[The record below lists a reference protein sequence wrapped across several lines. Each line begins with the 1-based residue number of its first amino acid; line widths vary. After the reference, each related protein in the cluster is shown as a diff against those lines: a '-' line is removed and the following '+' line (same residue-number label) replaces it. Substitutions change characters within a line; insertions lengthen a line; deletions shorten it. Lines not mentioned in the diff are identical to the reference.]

1 MLRFQILICFTALV
15 SASRL
20 MRRELGVTAS
30 DTEAFNVV
38 FSQTRLTCANGD
50 QKISQPCDGGAGT
63 GCSYETCMQACLDE
77 VECNFFFHIT
87 STSGCILYRSCDE
100 TRIPSYTGT
109 TVEIMHLNVLHYD
122 SDMTCFN
129 GDQKISQPC
138 NGGEGTGCTYDAC
151 MQHCFD
157 EEECNFFFHITS
169 TLGCILYRSC
179 EETRDPAY
187 SGTTVEVM
195 DLNILH
201 YDSDITCFNGDQK
214 ISQPCDGGEGT
225 GCTYDV
231 CKQHCFDEA
240 ECNFF
245 FHITSTLGCILYRSC
260 DETRT
265 PAYSGTTVE
274 VTLRHFFAPT
284 ANPSVSPS
292 RIPSASP
299 SKSPTTQPSE
309 TPSTSPTTQPTTSPS
324 TSPTTQPSA
333 SPSTSPTTRPSESP
347 SMSPTTRP
355 SGSPSKSPTARPS
368 ESPSKSP
375 TAQPSVSPSTESP
388 TTHPSRSPSF
398 SMPSSVPTGAPT
410 LSEQGLN
417 VIHYDAKVTC
427 ENGDQKISQPCNGGT
442 DTGCSFDACVQHC
455 FDEEECNFFF
465 HITSTSGCILYRS
478 CDETRVPTYSGTT
491 VEIMNLNV
499 VYYQADVTCFNGEQK
514 ISQPCNGGEGTGCS
528 YDACMQHCFDEE
540 ECNFF
545 FHIISTSG
553 CILYNSCDDIRTPA
567 YSGHTIEVFRPT
579 AMPTQLPTQAPT
591 GLNVVYYETKLTCSN
606 GEQKISQPCNGGK
619 GTGCSY
625 DACMQHCFAEDEC
638 DFFFHIT
645 STSGCILYNSCD
657 ETRTPAYAGTTVQ
670 ITRQ

>member
-1 MLRFQILICFTALV
+1 MQHCV
-15 SASRL
+15 S
-20 MRRELGVTAS
+20 
-30 DTEAFNVV
+30 
-38 FSQTRLTCANGD
+38 
-50 QKISQPCDGGAGT
+50 
-63 GCSYETCMQACLDE
+63 ET
-77 VECNFFFHIT
+77 ECNFFFHIT
-87 STSGCILYRSCDE
+87 STSGCILYNSCDE
-100 TRIPSYTGT
+100 TRTPSYSGTTVSLADLNVVYDRTQLTCFNGEQKISQPCNGGQGTGCSYDTCMQHCFDEDDCKFFFYITSTSGCILYNSCDETRVPAYSGT
-109 TVEIMHLNVLHYD
+109 TVEIIREEAQRRALTTADHGLNVIYYQTKT
-122 SDMTCFN
+122 TCLN

-138 NGGEGTGCTYDAC
+138 N
-151 MQHCFD
+151 
-157 EEECNFFFHITS
+157 
-169 TLGCILYRSC
+169 
-179 EETRDPAY
+179 
-187 SGTTVEVM
+187 
-195 DLNILH
+195 
-201 YDSDITCFNGDQK
+201 
-214 ISQPCDGGEGT
+214 GGEGT

-260 DETRT
+260 EETRT

-299 SKSPTTQPSE
+299 SKSPTTKPSE
-309 TPSTSPTTQPTTSPS
+309 SPS
-324 TSPTTQPSA
+324 TSPTTQPST
-333 SPSTSPTTRPSESP
+333 SPSTSPTTRPSGSP
-347 SMSPTTRP
+347 SM
-355 SGSPSKSPTARPS
+355 SPTARPS
-368 ESPSKSP
+368 EIPSKSP
-375 TAQPSVSPSTESP
+375 TAHPSLSPSTESP
-388 TTHPSRSPSF
+388 TTHPSRGPSF
-398 SMPSSVPTGAPT
+398 STPTSVPSKAPT
-410 LSEQGLN
+410 LLEQGLN
-417 VIHYDAKVTC
+417 VLHYDAKVTC

-455 FDEEECNFFF
+455 FEEEECNFFF

-478 CDETRVPTYSGTT
+478 CDETRVPAYSGTT
-491 VEIMNLNV
+491 VEIINLNV

-514 ISQPCNGGEGTGCS
+514 ISQPFNGGEGTGCS